1 MQIVFFTIPKWVQA
15 PSQPRIHLS
24 KHVLWQWPSN
34 WSIDLFS
41 WFLCPQCGTTLPHYC
56 EWEWNWKI
64 KLMDESHNSGTEINF
79 SKQANFS
86 EKLLG
91 KNFKSFSQLV
101 PTVIYLKCYQ
111 YTEKRQPQAS
121 FCLREQDD
129 SLRGTHL
136 GFDMSGWKGT
146 RALENFLS
154 MLILCAVYSLLGL
167 KSL

>member
-1 MQIVFFTIPKWVQA
+1 MNENET
-15 PSQPRIHLS
+15 
-24 KHVLWQWPSN
+24 
-34 WSIDLFS
+34 
-41 WFLCPQCGTTLPHYC
+41 
-56 EWEWNWKI
+56 KI
-64 KLMDESHNSGTEINF
+64 KLIDESHNSGTEINF

-136 GFDMSGWKGT
+136 GFDMSLKGHSSS
-146 RALENFLS
+146 RKF
-154 MLILCAVYSLLGL
+154 SLNAYFVCCVQFVRF